1 MRRTL
6 PGLLV
11 FVLLYFMSVSVVYS
25 SGLVLINKKGEV
37 IVKVLGITSGEKM
50 KIVGISTL
58 ESSNGVYSNNA
69 QVSLTLTGE
78 DVRVDIKSADGVKTL
93 NATDWDEEIVEIEER
108 GDVKKISIQ
117 RQDNS
122 FLISQGVVV
131 AKTQFPIVIDS
142 KRGEL
147 SVITATG
154 SRHILR
160 YPQDVAETLKNTKI
174 VSLYDNIKITER
186 ENGELIYE
194 VKGEKAIKIL
204 GLFNVRGNVD
214 VDVSASSGEVLT
226 INEPLWLKILGLI
239 FI

>member
-37 IVKVLGITSGEKM
+37 IVKVLGITSDEKM

-58 ESSNGVYSNNA
+58 ESGNSVYSNNA

-108 GDVKKISIQ
+108 GDVKKIS
-117 RQDNS
+117 
-122 FLISQGVVV
+122 
-131 AKTQFPIVIDS
+131 
-142 KRGEL
+142 
-147 SVITATG
+147 
-154 SRHILR
+154 
-160 YPQDVAETLKNTKI
+160 TLKNTKI